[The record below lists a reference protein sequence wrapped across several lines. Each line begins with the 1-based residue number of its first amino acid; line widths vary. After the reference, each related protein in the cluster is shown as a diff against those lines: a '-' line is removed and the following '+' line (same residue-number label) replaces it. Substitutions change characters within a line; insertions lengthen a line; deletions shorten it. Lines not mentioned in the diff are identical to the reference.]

1 MDFQET
7 TPEARLNHLIKEAGF
22 TSIINIHETYYKCF
36 SCHGIQNQ
44 WHLLTTHGKYM
55 HSIFRV
61 AHTSQIG
68 KLKFFLLKTSYNETP
83 INRLDTTYLPIF
95 TTTNTVFVQWQPFE
109 QPGKTQ
115 PSNYSI
121 KFIPKFYFLYP
132 SSTRKEFY
140 LYYIRPILTKYFNVV
155 HFFLFHPFTAILQ
168 P

>member
-1 MDFQET
+1 MFLMWYHLNQISVKYFWIYHSIICVSQIAVILFNLTRWNKTDGTYRSTQLCNIGSSMDFQET

-68 KLKFFLLKTSYNETP
+68 KLKFFLIKTSYNETP
-83 INRLDTTYLPIF
+83 TNRLDTTYLPIF
-95 TTTNTVFVQWQPFE
+95 TTTNTVFQ
-109 QPGKTQ
+109 
-115 PSNYSI
+115 
-121 KFIPKFYFLYP
+121 
-132 SSTRKEFY
+132 
-140 LYYIRPILTKYFNVV
+140 
-155 HFFLFHPFTAILQ
+155 
-168 P
+168 